1 MIEPVFS
8 PKIEAYISVLD
19 KIKNFRLKRGIFPAE
34 YTKQVN
40 LEIAGIRKRLMAA
53 AHRARHAEAVLD
65 MCEKDP
71 EFAARWKRVKLESA
85 YINTIK
91 RRRKLEDQLVAI
103 QSDRSDQSD
112 QSDNSGGGHA
122 GQD

>member
-8 PKIEAYISVLD
+8 PKMEAYISVLD
-19 KIKNFRLKRGIFPAE
+19 KIKNFRLKRGLFTDE

-40 LEIAGIRKRLMAA
+40 LEINGIRKRLMAA
-53 AHRARHAEAVLD
+53 AHRARRAELIRK

-71 EFAARWKRVKLESA
+71 QLAARLHRMKLSRA
-85 YINTIK
+85 YINTFK
-91 RRRKLEDQLVAI
+91 RKIKLEDQIAKLMSTSSTSSTSSTGV
-103 QSDRSDQSD
+103 R
-112 QSDNSGGGHA
+112 HA

>member
-1 MIEPVFS
+1 MMEPYFS
-8 PKIEAYISVLD
+8 PKMEAYISVLD
-19 KIKNFRLKRGIFPAE
+19 KIKNFRLKRGLFPAE

-91 RRRKLEDQLVAI
+91 RRRKLEEQLVAI
-103 QSDRSDQSD
+103 QSDRSDK
-112 QSDNSGGGHA
+112 SGES
-122 GQD
+122 